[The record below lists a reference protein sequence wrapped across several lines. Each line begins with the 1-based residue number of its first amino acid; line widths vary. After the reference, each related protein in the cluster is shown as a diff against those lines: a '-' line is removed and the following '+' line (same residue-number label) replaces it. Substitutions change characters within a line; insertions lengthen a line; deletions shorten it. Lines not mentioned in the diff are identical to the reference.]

1 MPFWASGITAKQEA
15 EAEKARHIS
24 FKWKSFQKGES
35 SVLLPEQALSFW
47 GTVWLK
53 QTSTKV
59 TVSLQQKSIWEGKTR
74 IH

>member
-1 MPFWASGITAKQEA
+1 MSLFLIRKEKNNLMPFWASGITAKQEA
-15 EAEKARHIS
+15 EAEKARHI

-35 SVLLPEQALSFW
+35 SILLPEQALFFW

-59 TVSLQQKSIWEGKTR
+59 TVSL
-74 IH
+74 